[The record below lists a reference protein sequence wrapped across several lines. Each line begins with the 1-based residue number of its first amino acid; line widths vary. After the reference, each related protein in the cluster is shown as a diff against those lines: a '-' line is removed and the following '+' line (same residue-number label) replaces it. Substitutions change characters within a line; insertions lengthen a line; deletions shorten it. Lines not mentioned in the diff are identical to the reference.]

1 MHTCRYLQARG
12 CARVSVCV
20 GGCACMPCRA
30 RVRQWKI
37 VSNEIVP
44 FAGRAGGVP
53 RRERVTAAAR
63 TLIKECIKIVPWR
76 CAKMEQ
82 SGLGIYTG
90 ICHTKKQAWFLHMI
104 ACSTASMER
113 MDKTTKSSVPK
124 VLCRVTVTPK
134 WSPKCG
140 KGAAAV
146 HKSSGGQRRRK
157 AVRTHGP
164 CSHACP

>member
-1 MHTCRYLQARG
+1 
-12 CARVSVCV
+12 
-20 GGCACMPCRA
+20 MPCRA

-90 ICHTKKQAWFLHMI
+90 ICHTKKTGVVFAHDSLQHRVNGAHGQDHEKLRAQSAM
-104 ACSTASMER
+104 
-113 MDKTTKSSVPK
+113 SSHGDSEMVPEM
-124 VLCRVTVTPK
+124 
-134 WSPKCG
+134 W
-140 KGAAAV
+140 KGGGGGTQVIWGSAA
-146 HKSSGGQRRRK
+146 
-157 AVRTHGP
+157 P
-164 CSHACP
+164 